1 MNGWTQ
7 MPSSKLKTCASWIWA
22 ASIILVWVVVA
33 KNLGQPLWA
42 QQKSQDLVAFG
53 AIKGE
58 HFSVAQTWKLLAS
71 QWLHVK
77 FPHMLFN
84 AFMIGSVGGAALAR
98 FGLRTALAVGLIGG
112 TLAQLVTVYS
122 LPDAF
127 ISGASQAYLVLCGL
141 VLAAGAT
148 RSFGWWMA
156 IAGVVIGVG
165 LDLFVSSHG
174 AIKPGHLTGLAF
186 GLVSGIALRISRRLV
201 QV

>member
-1 MNGWTQ
+1 M
-7 MPSSKLKTCASWIWA
+7 SWIWA
-22 ASIILVWVVVA
+22 IGVILAWVVVA
-33 KNLGQPLWA
+33 TSLGQPLWA
-42 QQKSQDLVAFG
+42 QQSSQDLVAFG

-58 HFSVAQTWKLLAS
+58 NFSFPQTWRLLAS

-84 AFMIGSVGGAALAR
+84 ALMIASVGQAAEAR
-98 FGLRTALAVGLIGG
+98 FGWRTALAVGLIGG

-141 VLAAGAT
+141 VLVTGAI

-156 IAGVVIGVG
+156 IAGVLVGVG
-165 LDLFVSSHG
+165 LDLFVSSDG

-186 GLVSGIALRISRRLV
+186 GLVSGIALRISQRAV